1 VSASRP
7 QPERGE
13 QVRIR
18 DWVVNLYYLP
28 RCPSER
34 ADRSGWYA
42 YAEHDSGAM
51 VPPRPRPEQRYAAA
65 REDFERLMGL
75 IR

>member
-1 VSASRP
+1 MQRN
-7 QPERGE
+7 GE

-18 DWVVNLYYLP
+18 DWTVSLYYLP

-42 YAEHDSGAM
+42 YAEHLDGSM
-51 VPPRPRPEQRYAAA
+51 VPPRPLPDRDHDVA
-65 REDFERLMGL
+65 RATFTRLVDL
-75 IR
+75 VR